1 MKPIVIASLLLYA
14 ALPAAAGTGTTD
26 DNAGPEGWL
35 AGPSRAS
42 VLLIET
48 IDTAIGEAL
57 SRLDIAY
64 DSYLG
69 GDFSALDLGGYRH
82 VFMGFD
88 GGIIEEA
95 SIVHVAAFAEGGG
108 YLHLY
113 GGSCDYDYAVA
124 VNDHLVQNNTAQ
136 YCWAQPA
143 VSPDA
148 TIANAGHYLTAG
160 LPTTFDFVNAGASY
174 YQMRILGTDVAV
186 AARNGDGVPL
196 LAARPLGA
204 GRFDVCINS
213 PAEAWYADYTDLARL
228 TLIVANMLSVETAAP
243 SVLLLETYDTHVDA
257 SLDALGVGYDQQ
269 LNGDFS
275 LIDLSGYRQVFLA
288 LDGGPLGA
296 PAIANLAGFA
306 AAGGALH
313 VLGGSAYAPYV
324 TAMNDMLLGCDTG
337 NYSWSI
343 SPTSPQFSV
352 VDPGHYL
359 TRNLTSTHDF
369 GNVSATYY
377 QLRITDPAAEV
388 AAVNSAGAIQL
399 AAKPHGDGRLD
410 ICTNSPTQS
419 YYAGDDVIW
428 AATVVRNMLDA
439 VAPMLRSV
447 ADVPND
453 QGRQVR
459 LTWDRSLNDD
469 PGAATP
475 IVDYAVYRLIDPSRG
490 DAVAA
495 DLGTRYPPGSWEF
508 LSAVPANAEGT
519 YSIIAPTL
527 GDDSV
532 DDGPYYSHFFVR
544 ARTDTPA
551 VYEDSRPVAG
561 MSVDNLAPHV
571 PTGLA
576 VFYGDAN
583 VLTWHPSL
591 DADFRYFKVY
601 RCDVGGPYGFM
612 VATTNTSWVDATG
625 DHQNSYAVTAVDF
638 AGNESEPAF
647 PGGLTDADD
656 APVLRTALRRN
667 APNPFNPVT
676 TIRYELARTGRV
688 DLVVLD
694 VSGRE
699 VRRLID
705 GATIPAGRRTAVWDG
720 RDASG
725 RDAAAGLYFYRLTTE
740 DFSGTGRMMLV
751 K

>member
-1 MKPIVIASLLLYA
+1 
-14 ALPAAAGTGTTD
+14 
-26 DNAGPEGWL
+26 
-35 AGPSRAS
+35 
-42 VLLIET
+42 
-48 IDTAIGEAL
+48 
-57 SRLDIAY
+57 
-64 DSYLG
+64 
-69 GDFSALDLGGYRH
+69 LDL
-82 VFMGFD
+82 
-88 GGIIEEA
+88 
-95 SIVHVAAFAEGGG
+95 AFLVSAE
-108 YLHLY
+108 H
-113 GGSCDYDYAVA
+113 
-124 VNDHLVQNNTAQ
+124 Q
-136 YCWAQPA
+136 
-143 VSPDA
+143 
-148 TIANAGHYLTAG
+148 
-160 LPTTFDFVNAGASY
+160 
-174 YQMRILGTDVAV
+174 
-186 AARNGDGVPL
+186 
-196 LAARPLGA
+196 
-204 GRFDVCINS
+204 
-213 PAEAWYADYTDLARL
+213 L

-243 SVLLLETYDTHVDA
+243 SVLLLETNDTHVDA

-296 PAIANLAGFA
+296 PLIANLAGFA

-337 NYSWSI
+337 NYSWTM
-343 SPTSPQFSV
+343 SPASPQFSV

-453 QGRQVR
+453 QDRQVR

-508 LSAVPANAEGT
+508 PSAVPANAEGT

-544 ARTDTPA
+544 VRTDTPA
-551 VYEDSRPVAG
+551 V
-561 MSVDNLAPHV
+561 
-571 PTGLA
+571 
-576 VFYGDAN
+576 
-583 VLTWHPSL
+583 
-591 DADFRYFKVY
+591 
-601 RCDVGGPYGFM
+601 
-612 VATTNTSWVDATG
+612 
-625 DHQNSYAVTAVDF
+625 
-638 AGNESEPAF
+638 
-647 PGGLTDADD
+647 
-656 APVLRTALRRN
+656 
-667 APNPFNPVT
+667 
-676 TIRYELARTGRV
+676 RTGSWSPPRT
-688 DLVVLD
+688 LPG
-694 VSGRE
+694 STPRAITGT
-699 VRRLID
+699 
-705 GATIPAGRRTAVWDG
+705 ATPSPRSTSPATRANRPSPAGSPTPATRRSCARRCAGTRRTRSTPSRRSATNWRG
-720 RDASG
+720 RAASTWSCSTF
-725 RDAAAGLYFYRLTTE
+725 RDVKSAA
-740 DFSGTGRMMLV
+740 
-751 K
+751 